1 MDEIP
6 GGETVNVRHGPQGT
20 PGCGTLL
27 FAPQIRSNLDC
38 TLCLDCV
45 RACPHENIGLMAR
58 LPGRELLQ
66 PGAWPQRLDVS
77 LLVILLAAMGLTNA
91 FGMVPPV
98 YALQQALAETLG
110 LRSELLI
117 LLLVF
122 GATSLLLPT
131 LLTLLAA
138 TLGRW
143 LSGTTRKYSL
153 RATVAFFAPAFVPV
167 GLGVWIAHYSFHL
180 LIAPGSIIPVLQEF
194 LGQGG
199 DWGRFGGSL
208 DATLIGLVQLVAIGG
223 GSVWSLLI
231 AQRAATRMYRREAV
245 PGMLPWALLL
255 LAIAL
260 TAVWIFSQPMEM
272 RGSIL
277 FS

>member
-1 MDEIP
+1 M
-6 GGETVNVRHGPQGT
+6 
-20 PGCGTLL
+20 
-27 FAPQIRSNLDC
+27 
-38 TLCLDCV
+38 
-45 RACPHENIGLMAR
+45 
-58 LPGRELLQ
+58 
-66 PGAWPQRLDVS
+66 
-77 LLVILLAAMGLTNA
+77 
-91 FGMVPPV
+91 
-98 YALQQALAETLG
+98 
-110 LRSELLI
+110 
-117 LLLVF
+117 
-122 GATSLLLPT
+122 
-131 LLTLLAA
+131 
-138 TLGRW
+138 
-143 LSGTTRKYSL
+143 
-153 RATVAFFAPAFVPV
+153 AFFAPAFVPV

-194 LGQGG
+194 LGQSG

-231 AQRAATRMYRREAV
+231 AQRAATRMYRRDAV

-260 TAVWIFSQPMEM
+260 IAVWIFSQPMEM